1 MRNKRS
7 EKHEKRSENKIKHK
21 KRSKIK
27 KRVRKFKISEAQL
40 AAVHQGVGAW
50 CGDAENGPNMEQKY
64 GQRKLEEGRWGILKT
79 RSHL

>member
-40 AAVHQGVGAW
+40 AAVHQGVGV
-50 CGDAENGPNMEQKY
+50 
-64 GQRKLEEGRWGILKT
+64 
-79 RSHL
+79 